1 MVRGEV
7 CVGGVGV
14 AGSVVLA
21 GGHRGRP
28 VVVQVPRGVVGKV
41 VEAVEGG
48 AGRGR
53 QRIRVA
59 APAHVHGAALHG
71 GRPVGAPV
79 GLKDVRLVIGRRG
92 LGILL
97 RGAAAFEGGLVVG
110 GQRIGILVGFAEG
123 GRGRALIAGG
133 HGMQGVHEAS
143 RGLHGLRGAAGG
155 RGAPRRRGQ
164 ALGLLVLLVFHAP
177 VLEPD
182 LDLPLGEVQQVGHLH
197 AAWPAQVAVEVEF
210 LFQLHQLCTCVRRA
224 HPLGRWARRALV
236 LAALSWAGR
245 ERERSL
251 SRRCGDTLGR
261 RGVLP

>member
-182 LDLPLGEVQQVGHLH
+182 LDLPLAEVQQVGHLH
-197 AAWPAQVAVEVEF
+197 AARPA
-210 LFQLHQLCTCVRRA
+210 
-224 HPLGRWARRALV
+224 
-236 LAALSWAGR
+236 
-245 ERERSL
+245 
-251 SRRCGDTLGR
+251 
-261 RGVLP
+261 